1 MSKQKRWPGY
11 YINTKLK
18 EAFHR
23 TPDRKNTTKREH
35 LMVKNVIPT
44 HQTEVHWRHSQ
55 RRSHI
60 TMLSRRLTPFWN
72 IEMPHKRDQ
81 NQTFDHTSVRSQKMW
96 NVNNEKKEKSQK
108 SICADFNEELQ
119 ASSEEFNKHI
129 TIKNKKKNNNV
140 HH

>member
-44 HQTEVHWRHSQ
+44 HQKEVHWRHSQ

-60 TMLSRRLTPFWN
+60 TMLFRRLNTFL
-72 IEMPHKRDQ
+72 EYRDATQ
-81 NQTFDHTSVRSQKMW
+81 TRPNQAFDHTSTRSQKMW
-96 NVNNEKKEKSQK
+96 NVNNGKKTKKSQK
-108 SICADFNEELQ
+108 SLCANFNEELQ

-129 TIKNKKKNNNV
+129 TTKK
-140 HH
+140 